1 MFPLL
6 RRFLSLGV
14 SVTVSEAVFIDN
26 VTEGST
32 KKRQQELGVNAPRT
46 GWVIASE
53 LRDLT
58 EDLPPGTAVRCALLF
73 WYVSVLRA
81 NEHLKSRLI
90 C

>member
-1 MFPLL
+1 MQEQLGSMFPLL
-6 RRFLSLGV
+6 CRFLSLGV
-14 SVTVSEAVFIDN
+14 SVTLTRAEAVFIDN

-58 EDLPPGTAVRCALLF
+58 EAGPRCALL
-73 WYVSVLRA
+73 V
-81 NEHLKSRLI
+81 
-90 C
+90 